1 MAETAVP
8 VAVVGAAPEAIAG
21 TAPAAVIVPP
31 PATPAP
37 PRDYEWVWWA
47 VSGVAL
53 AAVLAAV
60 VAWIVHERSK
70 KRAAGAL
77 LPVTPAS
84 GSGPFYPVAP
94 VTPSP
99 PPPPPN
105 GGPFYPVTP
114 PSSATFTR
122 AANTNTVGTVL
133 ADLGLSQTFADPT
146 VGTFS
151 GTAASVDVCEARCR
165 ADARCV
171 QYVYDAGAV
180 PPNPLWNRNGCWLRF
195 KPPAANETATVA
207 NFITGT
213 RT

>member
-1 MAETAVP
+1 MAETTTAPEVTVEAGAPVVVAPP
-8 VAVVGAAPEAIAG
+8 VAPAHDHEWAWWIAG
-21 TAPAAVIVPP
+21 GI
-31 PATPAP
+31 
-37 PRDYEWVWWA
+37 
-47 VSGVAL
+47 AL

-77 LPVTPAS
+77 LPVTPIS
-84 GSGPFYPVAP
+84 GNGPFYPVAP

-114 PSSATFTR
+114 PSSAVTFTR

-133 ADLGLSQTFADPT
+133 AELGFSQNFADPT

-151 GTAASVDVCEARCR
+151 GTATSVDVCEARCR

-180 PPNPLWNRNGCWLRF
+180 PPNPLWDRNGCWLRF
-195 KPPAANETATVA
+195 KPPTANETATVA